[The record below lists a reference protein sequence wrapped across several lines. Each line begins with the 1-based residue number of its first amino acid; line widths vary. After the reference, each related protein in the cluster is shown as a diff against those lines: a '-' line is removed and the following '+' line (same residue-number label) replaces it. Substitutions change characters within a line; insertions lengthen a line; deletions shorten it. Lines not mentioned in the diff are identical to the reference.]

1 MENRD
6 IRIAFFDIDG
16 TLLPPDHHLPEST
29 VAALNILRAKGV
41 QLYLATG
48 RPPYHLHYLKKDL
61 PFEFDGMVMMNG
73 QYCRDKDGCFYA
85 HPLPQ
90 EGLRELLPWLEKTD
104 IAVSFVE
111 ADTAYMNRTNALCE
125 NFLKEIP
132 QETIDPAQRC
142 FTYPTY
148 QLSAFLSSEQEPE
161 FMAHVP
167 GCRAVRWSEEF
178 VDILPATG
186 GKVNGLQETLNHLGL
201 TRENSIAFGDG
212 GNDTEM
218 LAFAGIGV
226 AMGNAWPDA
235 RAAGLGFRMQ
245 GLPARLMRSG
255 AALPATSPIPLTRWM
270 CWPSWAGLILPG
282 CAACF
287 WAARWRV
294 CPF

>member
-61 PFEFDGMVMMNG
+61 PFEFDG
-73 QYCRDKDGCFYA
+73 
-85 HPLPQ
+85 
-90 EGLRELLPWLEKTD
+90 GLRELLPWLEKTD

-111 ADTAYMNRTNALCE
+111 ADIAYMNRTNALCE

-212 GNDTEM
+212 SNDTEM

-235 RAAGLGFRMQ
+235 RAAADYITTDVDKDGIWNALEHFGL
-245 GLPARLMRSG
+245 LK
-255 AALPATSPIPLTRWM
+255 
-270 CWPSWAGLILPG
+270 
-282 CAACF
+282 
-287 WAARWRV
+287 
-294 CPF
+294 

>member
-90 EGLRELLPWLEKTD
+90 EGLRELLPWLEKTN

-111 ADTAYMNRTNALCE
+111 ADTAYMNRTNAL
-125 NFLKEIP
+125 
-132 QETIDPAQRC
+132 PAAC
-142 FTYPTY
+142 KLAKKYKVEMPI
-148 QLSAFLSSEQEPE
+148 
-161 FMAHVP
+161 VN
-167 GCRAVRWSEEF
+167 AVD
-178 VDILPATG
+178 DILSG
-186 GKVNGLQETLNHLGL
+186 
-201 TRENSIAFGDG
+201 
-212 GNDTEM
+212 
-218 LAFAGIGV
+218 
-226 AMGNAWPDA
+226 
-235 RAAGLGFRMQ
+235 
-245 GLPARLMRSG
+245 RL
-255 AALPATSPIPLTRWM
+255 
-270 CWPSWAGLILPG
+270 
-282 CAACF
+282 
-287 WAARWRV
+287 AARDALATMMGRQLKQE
-294 CPF
+294 

>member
-73 QYCRDKDGCFYA
+73 QYCRDKDGCFYT

-111 ADTAYMNRTNALCE
+111 ADIAYMNRY
-125 NFLKEIP
+125 
-132 QETIDPAQRC
+132 PARNRRQGER
-142 FTYPTY
+142 
-148 QLSAFLSSEQEPE
+148 
-161 FMAHVP
+161 
-167 GCRAVRWSEEF
+167 
-178 VDILPATG
+178 
-186 GKVNGLQETLNHLGL
+186 
-201 TRENSIAFGDG
+201 
-212 GNDTEM
+212 
-218 LAFAGIGV
+218 LA
-226 AMGNAWPDA
+226 GNAQSSGSY
-235 RAAGLGFRMQ
+235 AGKQ
-245 GLPARLMRSG
+245 HRLW
-255 AALPATSPIPLTRWM
+255 RWQQRYRD
-270 CWPSWAGLILPG
+270 
-282 CAACF
+282 ACF
-287 WAARWRV
+287 CRDRGCHGQRLARRP
-294 CPF
+294 CSGGLHYHRCG

>member
-73 QYCRDKDGCFYA
+73 QYCRDKDGCFYT

-111 ADTAYMNRTNALCE
+111 ADIAYMNRTNALCE

-132 QETIDPAQRC
+132 QATIDPAQRC

-178 VDILPATG
+178 ADILPATG

-212 GNDTEM
+212 SNDTEM

-235 RAAGLGFRMQ
+235 RAAADYITTDVDKDGIWNALEHFGL
-245 GLPARLMRSG
+245 LK
-255 AALPATSPIPLTRWM
+255 
-270 CWPSWAGLILPG
+270 
-282 CAACF
+282 
-287 WAARWRV
+287 
-294 CPF
+294 

>member
-235 RAAGLGFRMQ
+235 RAAAEGKNHP
-245 GLPARLMRSG
+245 LPQRLCQ
-255 AALPATSPIPLTRWM
+255 I
-270 CWPSWAGLILPG
+270 C
-282 CAACF
+282 
-287 WAARWRV
+287 
-294 CPF
+294 

>member
-186 GKVNGLQETLNHLGL
+186 GKVNGLQDAQSSG
-201 TRENSIAFGDG
+201 SY
-212 GNDTEM
+212 
-218 LAFAGIGV
+218 AGK
-226 AMGNAWPDA
+226 
-235 RAAGLGFRMQ
+235 Q
-245 GLPARLMRSG
+245 HRLW
-255 AALPATSPIPLTRWM
+255 RWRQRYRD
-270 CWPSWAGLILPG
+270 
-282 CAACF
+282 ACF
-287 WAARWRV
+287 CRDRGCHGQRLARRP
-294 CPF
+294 CRGGLHYHRCG

>member
-1 MENRD
+1 M
-6 IRIAFFDIDG
+6 
-16 TLLPPDHHLPEST
+16 
-29 VAALNILRAKGV
+29 AALNILRAKGV

-111 ADTAYMNRTNALCE
+111 ADIAYMNRTNALCE

-148 QLSAFLSSEQEPE
+148 QLSAFLSSEQGPE

-235 RAAGLGFRMQ
+235 RAAADYITTDVDKDGIWNALEHFGL
-245 GLPARLMRSG
+245 LK
-255 AALPATSPIPLTRWM
+255 
-270 CWPSWAGLILPG
+270 
-282 CAACF
+282 
-287 WAARWRV
+287 
-294 CPF
+294 

>member
-1 MENRD
+1 
-6 IRIAFFDIDG
+6 
-16 TLLPPDHHLPEST
+16 
-29 VAALNILRAKGV
+29 
-41 QLYLATG
+41 
-48 RPPYHLHYLKKDL
+48 
-61 PFEFDGMVMMNG
+61 
-73 QYCRDKDGCFYA
+73 
-85 HPLPQ
+85 
-90 EGLRELLPWLEKTD
+90 
-104 IAVSFVE
+104 
-111 ADTAYMNRTNALCE
+111 MNRTNALCE

-186 GKVNGLQETLNHLGL
+186 GKVNGLQETLIHLGL

-212 GNDTEM
+212 SNDTEM

-235 RAAGLGFRMQ
+235 RAAADYITTDVDNTSTYFLLTPAVRSVQ
-245 GLPARLMRSG
+245 ATLPKK
-255 AALPATSPIPLTRWM
+255 
-270 CWPSWAGLILPG
+270 
-282 CAACF
+282 
-287 WAARWRV
+287 RWRKFLFFPHGCV
-294 CPF
+294 ISTVSSLTGKTSNRDSKRS

>member
-1 MENRD
+1 ML
-6 IRIAFFDIDG
+6 FFDIDG

-90 EGLRELLPWLEKTD
+90 EGLRELLPWLKKTD

-125 NFLKEIP
+125 NFFER
-132 QETIDPAQRC
+132 DPAGNHRSGPALLL
-142 FTYPTY
+142 PTRRIS
-148 QLSAFLSSEQEPE
+148 SAHFLSSEQEPE

-235 RAAGLGFRMQ
+235 RAAADYITTDVDKGGIWNALEHFGL
-245 GLPARLMRSG
+245 LK
-255 AALPATSPIPLTRWM
+255 
-270 CWPSWAGLILPG
+270 
-282 CAACF
+282 
-287 WAARWRV
+287 
-294 CPF
+294 